1 MGGKK
6 NIKNESASFNVP
18 EREERQK
25 SNYEEFITKLLGKV
39 ILKKERIFGLDV
51 QKIVIVITPSFKIA
65 AVVSNTKKLVDLF
78 PQKRQDIL
86 NPEEVISWAKE
97 NGFDITFVAPTP
109 KLKSRLNATF
119 GDVMVPD
126 VVSENKV
133 RKINVKEEIEKS
145 GLPNFVK
152 EWGKNNPEKFI
163 ENIERIKKLL
173 K

>member
-6 NIKNESASFNVP
+6 NIKNESASFNIP
-18 EREERQK
+18 KKEERQK
-25 SNYEEFITKLLGKV
+25 SRYEDFITKLLGKV
-39 ILKKERIFGLDV
+39 ILTKETFFGLDV
-51 QKIVIVITPSFKIA
+51 QKLVVVVSPSFKIA
-65 AVVSNTKKLVDLF
+65 AVVANSKKLIDKF
-78 PQKRQDIL
+78 PQKKQDIL

-97 NGFDITFVAPTP
+97 NGFDITFVAPTT
-109 KLKSRLNATF
+109 KLKSRLHSSF

-133 RKINVKEEIEKS
+133 RKIDVNESIETS
-145 GLPNFVK
+145 GLPSFVK
-152 EWGKNNPEKFI
+152 EWGKDNPEKFM